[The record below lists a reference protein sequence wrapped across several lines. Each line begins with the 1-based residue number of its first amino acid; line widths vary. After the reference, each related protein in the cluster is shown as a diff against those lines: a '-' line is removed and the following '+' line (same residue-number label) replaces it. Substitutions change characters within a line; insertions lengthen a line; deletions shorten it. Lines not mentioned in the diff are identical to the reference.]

1 MLPTLLIGP
10 FLLLWLPMARTRR
23 LRWLVA
29 VGLASLTVAAALLAE
44 AFPRGIFEIMLAA
57 LVVAV
62 TVVAVASAAER
73 RRLRPQ
79 PPPPRVSWLRMLFV
93 VVLLAVLCGYGAL
106 LRPGPFFPPAD
117 AVLPLPAGLNATVEP
132 SGDGD
137 CGSGSCTRTI
147 TVTGRPGQSGDDL
160 QAEVERHA
168 RTRGWTTACRPAGWL
183 LDRTS
188 ACLLLTQ
195 QGDRLKI
202 SLSGTRP

>member
-10 FLLLWLPMARTRR
+10 FVLLWLPMARTRR

-29 VGLASLTVAAALLAE
+29 VCLVSLTVAAALLAE
-44 AFPRGIFEIMLAA
+44 AFPRGIFEIILAA
-57 LVVAV
+57 LVVTV
-62 TVVAVASAAER
+62 TVVAVASAVER
-73 RRLRPQ
+73 RRLHPE
-79 PPPPRVSWLRMLFV
+79 PPPPRIWWLRTLFV

-132 SGDGD
+132 AGD

-147 TVTGRPGQSGDDL
+147 AVAGRPGQSGDDL

-195 QGDRLKI
+195 QGDHLRI
-202 SLSGTRP
+202 SLSGSRS